1 MDSLQ
6 TTVLVIASIILL
18 GGGALIGYRELTAPD
33 RRRVGPIR
41 DVIEVALP
49 LLALFALV
57 IGAWVVL

>member
-6 TTVLVIASIILL
+6 TIVLVIASVVLL

-41 DVIEVALP
+41 DVIEVLLP
-49 LLALFALV
+49 LAALLALV
-57 IGAWVVL
+57 IAAWIVL